1 MVSPIRCRN
10 KNHSA
15 TRASTAVAER
25 IERTSAIH
33 TTIDI
38 TRPVQGVNNYKWTS
52 WKERSRE
59 FRVGGVL
66 SRPRESSSSLGSPRV
81 PSTGRASDEP
91 PRSLADQSTTE
102 TETREK
108 DEEAKAGRLQRR
120 KVYAQGMLGHS
131 SHIVS
136 AKIIASRVDTPA
148 SQERFSSRFFPT
160 VYIYVCG
167 PPAPIDRGP
176 RRALY

>member
-15 TRASTAVAER
+15 TRANAAVAER

-91 PRSLADQSTTE
+91 PRWLADQSTTE

-108 DEEAKAGRLQRR
+108 DEERGRSSGRAAIAEEGVRAGN
-120 KVYAQGMLGHS
+120 AGTS
-131 SHIVS
+131 SHIV
-136 AKIIASRVDTPA
+136 AQK
-148 SQERFSSRFFPT
+148 
-160 VYIYVCG
+160 
-167 PPAPIDRGP
+167 
-176 RRALY
+176 